1 MCGKRTHPAVKH
13 VFGRTGCIWQRLL
26 PSLWNFQ
33 LLKQLSQRLLSM
45 CAFCGCEQ
53 RQETKRKWQLPTV
66 QEIDPIKHWLVSWL
80 GDRKSSKH
88 LVEAD
93 RSKLDPT
100 HGTALH
106 PLGSMKRGFPITPV
120 RLDTFH
126 GEGTF
131 VSCPHGGVPDSLMWW
146 EVQEWKSIS
155 RGNSSLCF
163 HKTGTEVL
171 LQHILAS
178 VYWYSALYSAASTQ
192 A

>member
-1 MCGKRTHPAVKH
+1 MCLAGQDVFDKDYSLRCETFSFWNNLANVCFQCVLFMGVSRGRKQRGKD
-13 VFGRTGCIWQRLL
+13 
-26 PSLWNFQ
+26 SFQ
-33 LLKQLSQRLLSM
+33 QYKKL
-45 CAFCGCEQ
+45 
-53 RQETKRKWQLPTV
+53 
-66 QEIDPIKHWLVSWL
+66 IPIKHWLVSWL